1 MIKNKLIKTL
11 GIYTLSNLID
21 KVIPFLLLP
30 FLTRFLTKSEY
41 GLLANYQSMLQFVL
55 PIVGINAASA
65 YTKHYFNKDFN
76 QDKYISACLRLLL
89 ITSAFSLAGIYGL
102 SSIIEE
108 YTQVPKSVYWTVV
121 LYSFFHNFSDILLA
135 KWRVKYQ
142 ATKFAVFKI
151 LRTSI
156 EALLSILLILSF
168 DQNWLGRVE
177 AQVIA
182 YSIFGLV
189 TYYLLNQDVK
199 FSFTDVNTQLSR
211 IKKYGLPLIPHVLG
225 AVIIGQTDKIFVTKM
240 VGIDYNGVYSAAF
253 QIGMV
258 MSLFSNSFNQ
268 AWVPWFFEQLNLKSN
283 SANKKIVKITYLYIL
298 GIFFLISVFTFFGP
312 LLFKILGSEFR
323 SGIDFFFWI
332 ILGFGFNAIYKMFV
346 NYIFYT
352 EKTIYIAYLAIG
364 TALSN
369 IILNYVLIK
378 EFGAIGAAYATTVSF
393 AIQLIA
399 TIIITTK
406 TYKMPWVKI
415 K

>member
-1 MIKNKLIKTL
+1 
-11 GIYTLSNLID
+11 
-21 KVIPFLLLP
+21 
-30 FLTRFLTKSEY
+30 
-41 GLLANYQSMLQFVL
+41 
-55 PIVGINAASA
+55 
-65 YTKHYFNKDFN
+65 
-76 QDKYISACLRLLL
+76 
-89 ITSAFSLAGIYGL
+89 
-102 SSIIEE
+102 
-108 YTQVPKSVYWTVV
+108 
-121 LYSFFHNFSDILLA
+121 
-135 KWRVKYQ
+135 
-142 ATKFAVFKI
+142 
-151 LRTSI
+151 
-156 EALLSILLILSF
+156 
-168 DQNWLGRVE
+168 
-177 AQVIA
+177 
-182 YSIFGLV
+182 
-189 TYYLLNQDVK
+189 
-199 FSFTDVNTQLSR
+199 
-211 IKKYGLPLIPHVLG
+211 
-225 AVIIGQTDKIFVTKM
+225 M